1 MTESEA
7 YRVLG
12 LPENAGPEHIRTRY
26 RELIVQVHPDKMR
39 RRSSQSS
46 DQPGRERETDSQ
58 EHQAAPFTTPHD
70 ARIINQAYN
79 LLQCSWRK
87 TRNSREARASSD
99 GQDFQQKTAQSTGKW
114 DAPCN
119 PYAYHPREIYCRAE
133 DAEGIPIGIFT
144 IARGKYLWSQDEEFP
159 LFLKSVYQCGSELLK
174 EADASQKREADD
186 SRRQRAL
193 GELTYLLAQ
202 QFIDVRSSLDELAK
216 AVTVGDSSAGR
227 STDRIWFLP
236 AMLEYGPRS
245 SYTGRELPKT
255 GDLLYP
261 SELRHRRLFLKDV
274 SGEELGYLSFK
285 DDRLY
290 YIVIPLFEQRRVQ
303 VRIRVSEGPA
313 SQGKAKN
320 TSFYQ
325 NLDLYI
331 RLDPLQHQFL
341 PENLNLQIEKILRE
355 YSSPAVH
362 VQPGKSMM
370 KTASQAAANAELARA
385 FADI

>member
-1 MTESEA
+1 MHLPLGRISKRKQPNLQGNGMHPATPMHIT
-7 YRVLG
+7 RVRST
-12 LPENAGPEHIRTRY
+12 AGQR
-26 RELIVQVHPDKMR
+26 MR
-39 RRSSQSS
+39 RGCPS
-46 DQPGRERETDSQ
+46 
-58 EHQAAPFTTPHD
+58 AF
-70 ARIINQAYN
+70 
-79 LLQCSWRK
+79 
-87 TRNSREARASSD
+87 
-99 GQDFQQKTAQSTGKW
+99 
-114 DAPCN
+114 
-119 PYAYHPREIYCRAE
+119 
-133 DAEGIPIGIFT
+133 FT

-174 EADASQKREADD
+174 EADASQKREPDD

-216 AVTVGDSSAGR
+216 AVTVGDGFTGR

>member
-1 MTESEA
+1 M
-7 YRVLG
+7 
-12 LPENAGPEHIRTRY
+12 
-26 RELIVQVHPDKMR
+26 
-39 RRSSQSS
+39 
-46 DQPGRERETDSQ
+46 
-58 EHQAAPFTTPHD
+58 
-70 ARIINQAYN
+70 
-79 LLQCSWRK
+79 
-87 TRNSREARASSD
+87 
-99 GQDFQQKTAQSTGKW
+99 GKF
-114 DAPCN
+114 
-119 PYAYHPREIYCRAE
+119 Y
-133 DAEGIPIGIFT
+133 
-144 IARGKYLWSQDEEFP
+144 
-159 LFLKSVYQCGSELLK
+159 LKSVYQCGSELLK

-193 GELTYLLAQ
+193 GELIYLLAQ

-216 AVTVGDSSAGR
+216 VITVGDSSAGR
-227 STDRIWFLP
+227 SPDRIWFLP

-245 SYTGRELPKT
+245 SHTGRELPKT

-362 VQPGKSMM
+362 VQSGKSMM